1 MGSFDH
7 NFGRRAPTSEIVSR
21 LHFGPEWAG
30 SGDIRHRIFRSQLD
44 FERAIESQI
53 RGFVQPYCGCI
64 IDLCFV
70 RLAVAMNESVT
81 QLKDTTANP
90 APLGLLG
97 FGMTTVLLNL
107 HNAGFYEL
115 NSMILAM
122 GIFYGG
128 AAQIFAGMMEWRKG
142 NTFAT
147 TAFLSYGLFWFSL
160 VALIV
165 IGKVGWAAPSNQTAM
180 AAYLFMWGLFT
191 AVMFVG
197 TFRLHVAGQVVFGSL
212 TILFFLLAIGDFI
225 NAGPDF
231 RRFTGYEGVFCGFSA
246 IYAGLAQV
254 LNEVYGKVI
263 LPLGAVMK

>member
-1 MGSFDH
+1 
-7 NFGRRAPTSEIVSR
+7 
-21 LHFGPEWAG
+21 
-30 SGDIRHRIFRSQLD
+30 
-44 FERAIESQI
+44 
-53 RGFVQPYCGCI
+53 
-64 IDLCFV
+64 
-70 RLAVAMNESVT
+70 MNEST
-81 QLKDTTANP
+81 THLKDTTANP

-122 GIFYGG
+122 GICYGG
-128 AAQIFAGMMEWRKG
+128 AAQIVAGIMEWRKG

-160 VALIV
+160 VGLIV
-165 IGKVGWAAPSNQTAM
+165 LPKLGWATPSNDTAM

-191 AVMFVG
+191 AVMFIG
-197 TFRLHVAGQVVFGSL
+197 TLRLHVAGQVVFGSL

-225 NAGPDF
+225 NAGPGF
-231 RRFTGYEGVFCGFSA
+231 KQFTGYVGIFCGFSA

-254 LNEVYGKVI
+254 LNEIYGKVI
-263 LPLGAVMK
+263 LPLGPVMK